1 MKAPLIGITT
11 GYEQHGESVVSL
23 GRRYL
28 RAVEQAGGVPVT
40 LAPLQE
46 QGLVEQVATL
56 LDGLIVSGGKDIPP
70 ALYGEEPRPQTD
82 ALSAE
87 RPLFEIAL
95 VRLFRELDKPV
106 LGICYGC
113 QLLNVAFG
121 GTLLQD
127 IPSQIGN
134 GVKHRRQSSEEP
146 HARHV
151 VAIRAGS
158 LLRRI
163 LGKAEVEIV
172 SSHHQAV
179 KQPAE
184 GLQVTATAPDGV
196 IEAIELEDAR
206 FFIGVQWHPEM
217 DPEAEAT
224 HRLIQ
229 AFVRAASECTKR

>member
-1 MKAPLIGITT
+1 MKPPLIGITT
-11 GYEQHGESVVSL
+11 GYEQHNEPVVSL
-23 GRRYL
+23 GQRYI
-28 RAVEQAGGVPVT
+28 RAVERAGGVPVT

-46 QGLVEQVATL
+46 KTLVERYASL
-56 LDGLIVSGGKDIPP
+56 LDGLIISGGKDIPP
-70 ALYGEEPRPQTD
+70 VLYGEDKHPDTD
-82 ALSAE
+82 PLPEE

-121 GTLLQD
+121 GTLIQD

-134 GVKHRRQSSEEP
+134 GVKHRR
-146 HARHV
+146 ARHV
-151 VAIRAGS
+151 VTIREGS

-179 KQPAE
+179 KKPAD
-184 GLQVTATAPDGV
+184 GLLVAATAPDGV
-196 IEAIELEDAR
+196 VEAIELEDAR
-206 FFIGVQWHPEM
+206 FFVGVQWHPEM

-224 HRLIQ
+224 GRLMY
-229 AFVRAASECTKR
+229 AFVQAAMESFPPT

>member
-1 MKAPLIGITT
+1 MKPPLIGITT
-11 GYEQHGESVVSL
+11 GYEQHGEAVVSL
-23 GRRYL
+23 GRRYIC
-28 RAVEQAGGVPVT
+28 AVERAGGIPVT

-46 QGLVEQVATL
+46 QRLVERYAHQ

-70 ALYGEEPRPQTD
+70 ALYGEEPLPETD
-82 ALSAE
+82 PLAEE
-87 RPLFEIAL
+87 RPVFEMQL
-95 VRLFRELDKPV
+95 VRLFHEMDKPV

-121 GTLLQD
+121 GTLIQD
-127 IPSQIGN
+127 IPSQVGN
-134 GVKHRRQSSEEP
+134 GVKHRRQSSQEP

-151 VAIRAGS
+151 VSIRQGS
-158 LLRRI
+158 LLSRI
-163 LGKAEVEIV
+163 LRANEVEIV

-179 KQPAE
+179 KQL
-184 GLQVTATAPDGV
+184 GTHLLVTALAPDGV

-224 HRLIQ
+224 HRLLR
-229 AFVRAASECTKR
+229 AFIEAASGNENR